1 LGKEELCTHFRSLSE
16 RKGVEQQYGSA
27 LLQIPW
33 NLTRDFIN
41 ALCEER
47 VASTS
52 NGGGDRHH
60 KPSVKRR
67 ERPWLLSCRLAV
79 SNRT

>member
-41 ALCEER
+41 AL
-47 VASTS
+47 
-52 NGGGDRHH
+52 
-60 KPSVKRR
+60 
-67 ERPWLLSCRLAV
+67 
-79 SNRT
+79 